1 MYRLICRVSCFAKPR
16 PVNGRGV
23 ESLYIA
29 EIHHF
34 LRAINIDINGA
45 EDVLRLAVCKLY
57 PAVYGLLGMPSS
69 TEILSAAIR
78 RSQPHKVLAV
88 DISQLDTKLVTAK
101 EGNNLFGILY
111 HNTSGMA

>member
-1 MYRLICRVSCFAKPR
+1 MYHLICRVSFFAKLR
-16 PVNGRGV
+16 LVIGRGV

-57 PAVYGLLGMPSS
+57 PAVYGLPGMQSS
-69 TEILSAAIR
+69 TDILTATIQ

-101 EGNNLFGILY
+101 EGNKLFGILY
-111 HNTSGMA
+111 QNTSGMA